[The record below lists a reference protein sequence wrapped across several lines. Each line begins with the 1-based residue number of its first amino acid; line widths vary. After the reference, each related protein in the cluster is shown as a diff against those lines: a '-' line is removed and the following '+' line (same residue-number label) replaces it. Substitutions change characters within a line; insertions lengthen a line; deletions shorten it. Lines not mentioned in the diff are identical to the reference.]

1 MQPYPVA
8 RIQEQGE
15 TLILVAVDSSFQ
27 YKILSYQ
34 REFAVALHHCAAVAG
49 LKGIVIPVWEDF
61 FGSFCFLAPS
71 TWHPFL
77 RTIDMDYV
85 LANFNDEITC
95 FDDEMI

>member
-1 MQPYPVA
+1 MGSYYVA
-8 RIQEQGE
+8 KICEQGE
-15 TLILVAVDSSFQ
+15 NMILVAVDSSFQ

-34 REFAVALHHCAAVAG
+34 REIAVALHRCAAAAG

-61 FGSFCFLAPS
+61 FGSFCFLAPT

-85 LANFNDEITC
+85 LANYNDKISC
-95 FDDEMI
+95 FMEQDW